1 MKKTK
6 GVQREMY
13 EQKKKVDNFRRCALC
28 KITTVSCSRS
38 TNSIRNIIMSI

>member
-28 KITTVSCSRS
+28 KITVGKRKRERTERES
-38 TNSIRNIIMSI
+38 